1 MQKSRH
7 IVASAIELEVGSEPM
22 DVSAVRDVVIST
34 QVMENYGAH
43 DWDGE
48 GECPQYWKP
57 KFGDDYIVTD
67 VPASVSNEEA
77 AIAALNGGFVETRN
91 DDYYHVYVAGVVER
105 ESGFQTWFEKSQME
119 YEGRITCPAVR
130 KSWTELKAY

>member
-67 VPASVSNEEA
+67 VPASVSIEEVE
-77 AIAALNGGFVETRN
+77 IAALNDGFVETRS
-91 DDYYHVYVAGVVER
+91 DDYYHVYVAGVVDR